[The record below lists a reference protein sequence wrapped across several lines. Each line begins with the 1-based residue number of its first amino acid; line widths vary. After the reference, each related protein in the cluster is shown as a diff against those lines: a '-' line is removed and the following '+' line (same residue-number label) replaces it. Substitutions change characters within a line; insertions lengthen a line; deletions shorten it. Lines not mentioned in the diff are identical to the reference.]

1 MKRTHASR
9 FARFTA
15 LLLTLCLLAGMMP
28 AAVFAENTDPIIIAY
43 AYKGEPNGKWHIAS
57 FNTADQSDYTVI
69 ADNYSHGQFFG
80 LDMIDGTIYGVY
92 KRFYDSDSKYLQ
104 LVTLN
109 PDFTFKQTVG
119 RWDSSKYYVVDTT
132 AQGNTLWGTYNESE
146 YEWTFENGQLVPI
159 FKSATS
165 YLISID
171 LETGKPD
178 EDQNNKVTGLPE
190 REIIYTIA
198 CDASGQMYAIVAD
211 GGDDGGSASLYQ
223 IDTESFAAN
232 KVGDTGVNI
241 NDISSSAFAP
251 NGTLY
256 WSENQSGKLYT
267 VDTKTGKA
275 TLMKGGSIGGGDY
288 DLLNAM
294 MIPSNSNVAYVN
306 FIINGNGKIM
316 MDDKKVSGWT
326 EVNAAE
332 KLELT
337 FMPDAE
343 NKIKEIKVNG
353 KEQVYTGDSITLDD
367 LKFWST
373 VEVTFQSKNIT
384 IEAKSSGDILPYQGR
399 DTLNYNPTFE
409 SALYFIVKNGPD
421 RHTPEGVSNYQVS
434 FEKNGTPIEKKDLV
448 PGTYDIHVTREAD
461 GDWNTLDTVLK
472 DGLTISKQTIFPLWH
487 DLEMTAN
494 PGDTL
499 ADIEKP
505 TYLVSSLDGKQIPGT
520 FRWVDDENTSV
531 GKLGESTRFKFRFVP
546 APLSDDLAALYDFS
560 SLPENGYEGWSNVT
574 VVEEGSTAFTPIPL
588 PVRTLEEGDTEY
600 VPASGLSAK
609 FVPDVEVSAGEFG
622 DNDGLRIDYY
632 NPMEDTEAYGSVSKG
647 YDIQVEYNVTI
658 PLVDYSESTLKGT
671 LTVPLPSGYDGKSA
685 RLKESGTKAK
695 SSTKTTVSFPV
706 TLKVE
711 NGTASVL
718 GLMVEYKKAKSG
730 SQTSH
735 SKSSGS
741 SASPLPLAPGASYQP
756 PEPGEPA
763 QPGESGEPAQSG
775 GNPGSFKSDTTS
787 DFTVSGA
794 YQFRITSLNGAVPVM
809 TVSNANFRVELASQE
824 GSDYF
829 FKIYAQGAAGSTAL
843 VSVNGT
849 PLLTATVGGSASG
862 VISDTTHPFTVAQGG
877 TYQFRLTASERPDFA
892 AGSPSFTVEYA
903 GQIGSDYFF
912 KVHAIGNVGDG
923 CGFYINK
930 ESAPVAVATIA

>member
-28 AAVFAENTDPIIIAY
+28 AAVFAENTDPTIIAY
-43 AYKGEPNGKWHIAS
+43 ADKGEPNGKWHIAS
-57 FNTADQSDYTVI
+57 FNTADQSDYTI
-69 ADNYSHGQFFG
+69 INDDFTNGRLYG
-80 LDMIDGTIYGVY
+80 LEMINDTIYGVY
-92 KRFYDSDSKYLQ
+92 EAFDGYDYFYLQ
-104 LVTLN
+104 LVILK
-109 PDFTFKQTVG
+109 PDFTIKETVG
-119 RWDSSKYYVVDTT
+119 KWLSSSAYVIDTT
-132 AQGNTLWGTYNESE
+132 VQGNTLWGTYNDAD
-146 YEWTFENGQLVPI
+146 L
-159 FKSATS
+159 KS
-165 YLISID
+165 YLIPIN
-171 LETGKPD
+171 LTNGIPEY
-178 EDQNNKVTGLPE
+178 DQKREITGLPE
-190 REIIYTIA
+190 NEIIYTIA
-198 CDASGQMYAIVAD
+198 CDANGQMYAIAAD
-211 GGDDGGSASLYQ
+211 GGDYGGLATLYE
-223 IDTESFAAN
+223 IDTTIFKATR
-232 KVGDTGVNI
+232 VGSTGVNT
-241 NDISSSAFAP
+241 NYVSSSAFAP

-256 WSENQSGKLYT
+256 WSENDSGALYA
-267 VDTKTGKA
+267 VDPETGEA
-275 TLMKGGSIGGGDY
+275 TRVKGNKIGGGDY
-288 DLLNAM
+288 DEINAM
-294 MIPSNSNVAYVN
+294 MIPRDSNVAYIN
-306 FIINGNGKIM
+306 FIIEGEGSVIL
-316 MDDKKVSGWT
+316 DGEEVSGWT
-326 EVNAAE
+326 DVDASGN
-332 KLELT
+332 LELT
-337 FMPDAE
+337 FKPDTDH
-343 NKIKEIKVNG
+343 KIKELKVNG
-353 KEQVYTGDSITLDD
+353 KEQECTGNSITLDD

-399 DTLNYNPTFE
+399 DTLNYHPTFE
-409 SALYFIVKNGPD
+409 STLYFIVKNGPV
-421 RHTPEGVSNYQVS
+421 RHTPEGVSNYEVS
-434 FEKNGTPIEKKDLV
+434 FEKDGVSIDKKDLV

-520 FRWVDDENTSV
+520 FSWVDKESTPV
-531 GKLGESTRFKFRFVP
+531 GELGESTRFKFRFVP

-574 VVEEGSTAFTPIPL
+574 VVEEGSTAITPIPL

-849 PLLTATVGGSASG
+849 PLLTATVGGSATG
-862 VISDTTHPFTVAQGG
+862 VISDTTAPFTVAQGG
-877 TYQFRLTASERPDFA
+877 TYQFRLTASERPSFA
-892 AGSPSFTVEYA
+892 AGSASFTVEYA
-903 GQIGSDYFF
+903 GQIGGDYFY
-912 KVHAIGNVGDG
+912 KVHAVGNVGDG
-923 CGFYINK
+923 CGFYING
-930 ESAPVAVATIA
+930 EAAPVAVATIA